1 MIKFLKFERLKKWMN
16 SKVRLSACLLF
27 ELIIMLGVVL
37 IYYFLPIFLNYGP
50 GTINSQFD
58 LEVSGGLSYFMQY
71 FIIFLA
77 LSFLGLLFI
86 IIQTKD
92 FKNLKQTKYEFYH
105 ERNENNTKK
114 VNRIVEKC
122 MTLPQSIFLFISLAP
137 TLFLSC
143 IFLLLGFTSFAD
155 VKVLFVIATIS
166 ILAASVALI
175 FFKTIFKST
184 LTYLGNTKKLKQK
197 TFSLTGTLVMQISS
211 LLLVSVIYTFLLLY
225 SNSLQEKSDILKE
238 HYTLEVQSVIENA
251 QPQNI
256 EDLEKCLSTM
266 KLISDNDT
274 VFLLDSSEEV
284 HYLNDVLVS
293 DFFLK
298 YAKELAWK
306 YDNTVYDYYGKETQ
320 GVVIP
325 TRINNTMIKIV
336 VQYDLTNHLLG
347 TTFANMFIIL
357 LYCGVSLYF
366 FSSAITSEISTIS
379 QSMQDMASNKGNA
392 LNEKLPVTS
401 NDEIGDLAVAFNNL
415 QDLTTQHINQIES
428 SQQTLLEQERL
439 ASLGQMIG
447 GIAHNMKTPIMSVSG
462 AAEGLTEL
470 VGEYIASID
479 NPSVNSND
487 HREIAKDM
495 LDWITKIKTHT
506 SYMSDI
512 ITAVKGQ
519 ASQLATT
526 ELSTF
531 SIYDLTK
538 KVDILVKHEIK
549 KALLTLHTEIE
560 CDPTLSLQGDIN
572 NLIQV
577 IINLISNSVQAYNGK
592 PNETIYLNVTAD
604 DSNIFIKIK
613 DNGCGMSDEIKNK
626 LFKEMITTKGKNGT
640 GLGLYMSYSTIK
652 GKFNGNIEFTSELN
666 VGTTF
671 VITLPLHKEEK

>member
-1 MIKFLKFERLKKWMN
+1 MMKILKFERFKKWMSSN
-16 SKVRLSACLLF
+16 VRLSACLLF
-27 ELIIMLGVVL
+27 ELVIMLGVVL
-37 IYYFLPIFLNYGP
+37 VYYFLPIFLNYGP

-58 LEVSGGLSYFMQY
+58 IEVSGGLNYFMQF

-77 LSFLGLLFI
+77 LSALGLLFI

-92 FKNLKQTKYEFYH
+92 FKDLEKTKYELH
-105 ERNENNTKK
+105 HENNEATKKK
-114 VNRIVEKC
+114 VNRIVKKC
-122 MTLPQSIFLFISLAP
+122 MTLPQSLFLFISLAP
-137 TLFLSC
+137 TIALSL
-143 IFLLLGFTSFAD
+143 IFLILGFTSFAD
-155 VKVLFVIATIS
+155 VKVILVITTIS
-166 ILAASVALI
+166 ILASSVAYI
-175 FFKTIFKST
+175 FFKSIFKST
-184 LTYLGNTKKLKQK
+184 LTYLGNTKKLKQT
-197 TFSLTGTLVMQISS
+197 TFSLTGTSILQLSS

-225 SNSLQEKSDILKE
+225 SNNMQEKSSILKE
-238 HYTLEVQSVIENA
+238 HYTLEVKSMIENA
-251 QPQNI
+251 KPRNI
-256 EDLEKCLSTM
+256 EDLKEVLSEM
-266 KLISDNDT
+266 SFISTEDM
-274 VFLLDSSEEV
+274 VFLIDKNNDE
-284 HYLNDVLVS
+284 HYLNNEKVS
-293 DFFLK
+293 EFFLK
-298 YAKELAWK
+298 YAKELSATN
-306 YDNTVYDYYGKETQ
+306 DNIVYDYYGTETQ

-325 TRINNTMIKIV
+325 AKINNELIKIV
-336 VQYDLTNHLLG
+336 VKYDLSNHLLA
-347 TTFANMFIIL
+347 TTFSNMFIIL
-357 LYCGVSLYF
+357 IYCGVSLYF
-366 FSSAITSEISTIS
+366 FSGSISSEISTIS
-379 QSMQDMASNKGNA
+379 QSMQNMASNTGNA

-401 NDEIGDLAVAFNNL
+401 NDEIGDLIVAFNNL
-415 QDLTTQHINQIES
+415 QDLTTQYINQIES

-479 NPSVNSND
+479 NPNVNSDD

-526 ELSTF
+526 EYSEF
-531 SIYDLTK
+531 SVYDLIK

-549 KALLTLHTEIE
+549 KALLTLETSIE
-560 CDPTLSLQGDIN
+560 CEPTLALRGDIN

-577 IINLISNSVQAYNGK
+577 IINLISNSIQAYNGK
-592 PNETIYLNVTAD
+592 PNEKIFLKVTAD
-604 DSNIFIKIK
+604 DSNVFIQVK
-613 DNGCGMSDEIKNK
+613 DNGCGMNDTIKNK

-652 GKFNGNIEFTSELN
+652 GKFNGNIEFTSEQN
-666 VGTTF
+666 IGTTF

>member
-1 MIKFLKFERLKKWMN
+1 MMKTLKFKKIKNWFSN
-16 SKVRLSACLLF
+16 NVRLSACLLF

-37 IYYFLPIFLNYGP
+37 IYFFLPIFLNYGP

-58 LEVSGGLSYFMQY
+58 LEVSGGLTYFMQY

-92 FKNLKQTKYEFYH
+92 FKNLEKTKYELH
-105 ERNENNTKK
+105 NEYNEKTQKK
-114 VNRIVEKC
+114 IDRIIKKC
-122 MTLPQSIFLFISLAP
+122 MTLPQSLFLFISLAP
-137 TLFLSC
+137 TIALSC
-143 IFLLLGFTSFAD
+143 IFLILGFTSFAD
-155 VKVLFVIATIS
+155 VKVIFVITTIS
-166 ILAASVALI
+166 VLASSVALI
-175 FFKTIFKST
+175 FFKSIFKST
-184 LTYLGNTKKLKQK
+184 LTYLGNTKKLKQA
-197 TFSLTGTLVMQISS
+197 TFSLTGTSIMQLSS

-225 SNSLQEKSDILKE
+225 SNSMQEKSNILKE
-238 HYTLEVQSVIENA
+238 HYILEVNSIVENA
-251 QPQNI
+251 APKNI
-256 EDLEKCLSTM
+256 EKLKEILCNMSFISEK
-266 KLISDNDT
+266 DT
-274 VFLLDSSEEV
+274 VFLLDSSENV
-284 HYLNDVLVS
+284 HLLNNIPIS

-298 YAKELAWK
+298 YAKELSEK

-325 TRINNTMIKIV
+325 MNINGTPIKVV
-336 VQYDLTNHLLG
+336 VQYDLTNHLLAG
-347 TTFANMFIIL
+347 TFTNMFIIL
-357 LYCGVSLYF
+357 IYCGVSLYF
-366 FSSAITSEISTIS
+366 FSGSITKEISNIS
-379 QSMQDMASNKGNA
+379 QNMQNMANNKGTA

-401 NDEIGDLAVAFNNL
+401 NDEIGDLIIAFNNL
-415 QDLTTQHINQIES
+415 QDLTTQYINQIES

-479 NPSVNSND
+479 NPNVNSND
-487 HREIAKDM
+487 HKEIAKDM

-526 ELSTF
+526 EYSTF
-531 SIYDLTK
+531 SIYDLIK

-549 KALLTLHTEIE
+549 KALLTLETSIE
-560 CDPTLSLQGDIN
+560 CEPTLALRGDIN

-577 IINLISNSVQAYNGK
+577 IINLISNSIQSYNNK
-592 PNETIYLNVTAD
+592 PNEKIFLTVNADESNVY
-604 DSNIFIKIK
+604 IKIK
-613 DNGCGMSDEIKNK
+613 DNGCGMSPDIQNK
-626 LFKEMITTKGKNGT
+626 LFKEMVTTKGKNGT

-652 GKFNGNIEFTSELN
+652 GKFNGNIEFSSTLN
-666 VGTTF
+666 AGTTF
-671 VITLPLHKEEK
+671 VITIPLFKEEK

>member
-1 MIKFLKFERLKKWMN
+1 MMKILKFEKLKKWFGN
-16 SKVRLSACLLF
+16 NVRLSACLLF
-27 ELIIMLGVVL
+27 ELVIMLGVVL
-37 IYYFLPIFLNYGP
+37 VYYFLPIFLNYGP

-58 LEVSGGLSYFMQY
+58 LEVSGGLSYFMQF

-77 LSFLGLLFI
+77 LSALGLLFI
-86 IIQTKD
+86 IIQTRD
-92 FKNLKQTKYEFYH
+92 FKNLDKTKFELHH
-105 ERNENNTKK
+105 EDNETTQKK
-114 VNRIVEKC
+114 VNRIVKKC
-122 MTLPQSIFLFISLAP
+122 MTLPQSLFLFISLAP
-137 TLFLSC
+137 TIALSL
-143 IFLLLGFTSFAD
+143 IFILLGFTSFAD
-155 VKVLFVIATIS
+155 VKVILVITTIS
-166 ILAASVALI
+166 ILASSVAYI
-175 FFKTIFKST
+175 FFKSVFKST
-184 LTYLGNTKKLKQK
+184 LSYLGNTKKLKQT
-197 TFSLTGTLVMQISS
+197 TFSLTGTSIMQLSS

-225 SNSLQEKSDILKE
+225 SNNMQEKSNILKE
-238 HYTLEVQSVIENA
+238 HYTIEVQSMIENA
-251 QPQNI
+251 KPNNI
-256 EDLEKCLSTM
+256 DDLKNTLNTMSFISEKDC
-266 KLISDNDT
+266 
-274 VFLLDSSEEV
+274 VFLIDSEDNV
-284 HYLNDVLVS
+284 HYLNNAQVS

-298 YAKELAWK
+298 YAKELSSE
-306 YDNTVYDYYGKETQ
+306 YDNIVYDYYGTESQ

-325 TRINNTMIKIV
+325 AKINSDLIKIV

-347 TTFANMFIIL
+347 TTFANMLIIL
-357 LYCGVSLYF
+357 VYCGVSIYF
-366 FSSAITSEISTIS
+366 FSGSITSEISNIS
-379 QSMQDMASNKGNA
+379 QSMQNMASNKEDA

-401 NDEIGDLAVAFNNL
+401 NDEIGDLIVAFNKL

-479 NPSVNSND
+479 NPSVNSDD

-526 ELSTF
+526 EYSTF
-531 SIYDLTK
+531 SVYDLIK

-549 KALLTLHTEIE
+549 KALLTLETSIE
-560 CDPTLSLQGDIN
+560 CDPTLSLRGDIN

-577 IINLISNSVQAYNGK
+577 IINLISNSIQAYNGK
-592 PNETIYLNVTAD
+592 PNEKIFLNVNAD
-604 DSNIFIKIK
+604 DSNLFIKIK
-613 DNGCGMSDEIKNK
+613 DNGSGMSEEIKNK

>member
-1 MIKFLKFERLKKWMN
+1 MMKILKFEKLRKWFSSN
-16 SKVRLSACLLF
+16 VRLSACLLF
-27 ELIIMLGVVL
+27 ELVIMLGVVL
-37 IYYFLPIFLNYGP
+37 VYYFLPIFLNYGP

-58 LEVSGGLSYFMQY
+58 LEVSGGLSYFMQF

-77 LSFLGLLFI
+77 LSALGLLFI

-92 FKNLKQTKYEFYH
+92 FKNLEKTKYELH
-105 ERNENNTKK
+105 HENNEATKKK
-114 VNRIVEKC
+114 VNRIVKKC
-122 MTLPQSIFLFISLAP
+122 MTLPQSLFLFISLAP
-137 TLFLSC
+137 TIALSL
-143 IFLLLGFTSFAD
+143 IFLILGFTSFAD
-155 VKVLFVIATIS
+155 VKVILVITTIS
-166 ILAASVALI
+166 ILASSVAYI
-175 FFKTIFKST
+175 FFKGIFKST
-184 LTYLGNTKKLKQK
+184 LAYLGNTKKLKQT
-197 TFSLTGTLVMQISS
+197 TFSLTGTSILQLSS

-225 SNSLQEKSDILKE
+225 SNNMQEKSNILKE
-238 HYTLEVQSVIENA
+238 HYTIEIKSMIENGN
-251 QPQNI
+251 PTNLD
-256 EDLEKCLSTM
+256 DLKSILSTM
-266 KLISDNDT
+266 SFISEKDC
-274 VFLLDSSEEV
+274 VFLLDSAGNE
-284 HYLNDVLVS
+284 HYLNNIKAS

-298 YAKELAWK
+298 YAKELSSE
-306 YDNTVYDYYGKETQ
+306 YDNIVYDYYGTETQ

-325 TRINNTMIKIV
+325 AKINGDSIKIV

-347 TTFANMFIIL
+347 TTFSNMLIIL
-357 LYCGVSLYF
+357 VYCGVSIYF
-366 FSSAITSEISTIS
+366 FSGSITSEISNIS
-379 QSMQDMASNKGNA
+379 QSMQNMANNKEEA

-401 NDEIGDLAVAFNNL
+401 NDEIGDLIIAFNQL

-479 NPSVNSND
+479 NPNVNSDD

-526 ELSTF
+526 DYSTF
-531 SIYDLTK
+531 SVYDLIK

-549 KALLTLHTEIE
+549 KALLTLETTIDCE
-560 CDPTLSLQGDIN
+560 PTLALRGDIN

-577 IINLISNSVQAYNGK
+577 IINLISNSIQAYNGK
-592 PNETIYLNVTAD
+592 PNEKIFLTVSAD
-604 DSNIFIKIK
+604 DSNVFIQIK
-613 DNGCGMSDEIKNK
+613 DNGSGMSEEIKNK
-626 LFKEMITTKGKNGT
+626 LFKEMVTTKGKNGT

>member
-1 MIKFLKFERLKKWMN
+1 MMKILKFERFKKWMSSN
-16 SKVRLSACLLF
+16 VRLSACLLF

-50 GTINSQFD
+50 GTINTQFD

-86 IIQTKD
+86 IIQTRD
-92 FKNLKQTKYEFYH
+92 FKDLEKTKYELH
-105 ERNENNTKK
+105 HENNEDTKKK
-114 VNRIVEKC
+114 VNRIVKKC
-122 MTLPQSIFLFISLAP
+122 MTLPQSLFLFISLAP
-137 TLFLSC
+137 TIALSC

-155 VKVLFVIATIS
+155 VKVIFVITTIS
-166 ILAASVALI
+166 VLASSVALI
-175 FFKTIFKST
+175 FFKSIFKST
-184 LTYLGNTKKLKQK
+184 LAYLGNTKKLKQT
-197 TFSLTGTLVMQISS
+197 TFSLTGTSIMQLSS

-225 SNSLQEKSDILKE
+225 SNSMQEKSNILKE
-238 HYTLEVQSVIENA
+238 HYTLEVQSMIENTN
-251 QPQNI
+251 PQN
-256 EDLEKCLSTM
+256 LEELKNVFIDMSF
-266 KLISDNDT
+266 ISNNDT
-274 VFLLDSSEEV
+274 LFLIDSSDEV
-284 HYLNDVLVS
+284 HYLNDISVS

-298 YAKELAWK
+298 YAKELSWK

-325 TRINNTMIKIV
+325 LKINDEHIKIV

-347 TTFANMFIIL
+347 TTFSNMLIIL
-357 LYCGVSLYF
+357 IYCGVSLYF
-366 FSSAITSEISTIS
+366 FSGSITSEISNIS
-379 QSMQDMASNKGNA
+379 QSMQNMASNKGEA

-401 NDEIGDLAVAFNNL
+401 NDEIGDLIVAFNNL
-415 QDLTTQHINQIES
+415 QDLTTQYIDQIES

-479 NPSVNSND
+479 NPSVTSND

-506 SYMSDI
+506 AYMSDI

-526 ELSTF
+526 DYSTF
-531 SIYDLTK
+531 SVYDLIK

-549 KALLTLHTEIE
+549 KALLTLETKIE
-560 CDPTLSLQGDIN
+560 CEPTLALRGDIN

-577 IINLISNSVQAYNGK
+577 IINLISNSIQAYNGK
-592 PNETIYLNVTAD
+592 PNEKILLSVSADESNV
-604 DSNIFIKIK
+604 FIQLK

>member
-1 MIKFLKFERLKKWMN
+1 MMKILKFEKLRKWFGN
-16 SKVRLSACLLF
+16 NVRLSACLLF
-27 ELIIMLGVVL
+27 ELVIMLGVVL
-37 IYYFLPIFLNYGP
+37 VYYFLPIFLNYGP

-58 LEVSGGLSYFMQY
+58 LEVSGGLTYFMQF

-77 LSFLGLLFI
+77 LSALGLLFI

-92 FKNLKQTKYEFYH
+92 FKNLEKTKYELH
-105 ERNENNTKK
+105 HENNEATKKK
-114 VNRIVEKC
+114 VNRIVKKC
-122 MTLPQSIFLFISLAP
+122 MTLPQALFLFISLAP
-137 TLFLSC
+137 TIALSL
-143 IFLLLGFTSFAD
+143 IFLILGFTSFAD
-155 VKVLFVIATIS
+155 VKVILVITTIS
-166 ILAASVALI
+166 ILASSVAYI
-175 FFKTIFKST
+175 FFKSIFKST
-184 LTYLGNTKKLKQK
+184 LTYLGNTKKLKQT
-197 TFSLTGTLVMQISS
+197 TFSLTGTSILQLSS

-225 SNSLQEKSDILKE
+225 SNNMQEKSNILKE
-238 HYTLEVQSVIENA
+238 HYTIEVQSMIENA
-251 QPQNI
+251 NPTNLD
-256 EDLEKCLSTM
+256 ELKDLLSTM
-266 KLISDNDT
+266 AFISDKDC
-274 VFLLDSSEEV
+274 VFLVDSANNI
-284 HYLNDVLVS
+284 HYLNDIQVS

-298 YAKELAWK
+298 YAKELAAE
-306 YDNTVYDYYGKETQ
+306 YDNIVYDYYGTESQ

-325 TRINNTMIKIV
+325 SKINGDSVKIV

-347 TTFANMFIIL
+347 KTFTNMLIIL
-357 LYCGVSLYF
+357 VYCGVSIYF
-366 FSSAITSEISTIS
+366 FSGSITSEISNIS
-379 QSMQDMASNKGNA
+379 KSMQNMANNKEEA

-401 NDEIGDLAVAFNNL
+401 NDEIGDLIVAFNKL
-415 QDLTTQHINQIES
+415 QDLTTQHIVQIES

-479 NPSVNSND
+479 NPNVNSDD

-526 ELSTF
+526 DYSTF
-531 SIYDLTK
+531 SIYDLIK

-549 KALLTLHTEIE
+549 KALLTLETSIE
-560 CDPTLSLQGDIN
+560 CEPTLALRGDIN

-577 IINLISNSVQAYNGK
+577 IINLISNSIQAYNGK
-592 PNETIYLNVTAD
+592 PNEKIFLTVSADNSNV
-604 DSNIFIKIK
+604 FIKVK
-613 DNGCGMSDEIKNK
+613 DNGSGMSDEIKNK